1 MSVWCAGSISWRLRV
16 FDALMRFKYQTPS
29 HVENRHLLD
38 APVDDALEEGNV
50 FGIELIEDI
59 KEPHM
64 MPVAQENF
72 VALAL
77 SDTQAVRVDA
87 DAEVEMKDVPM
98 ASMADANESED
109 DSMMYLMN
117 YDPSENA

>member
-1 MSVWCAGSISWRLRV
+1 
-16 FDALMRFKYQTPS
+16 MRFKYQTPPQ
-29 HVENRHLLD
+29 VENKHILD

-64 MPVAQENF
+64 MPVAEEDF
-72 VALAL
+72 VALPL

-109 DSMMYLMN
+109 DSIMYLMN
-117 YDPSENA
+117 YDPSEDA